1 VEAEQAALHARQ
13 ASGIK
18 SSDIALKQFLRLL
31 LWLRRVLLQD
41 CAVLYSRYPSC
52 GIFRYAPFNTPTFRE
67 FSSTSSAVILRAEE
81 DARHALQNLP
91 DNVVTSFRGLATD
104 IKMDQQAQRVASDT
118 RWDAMENRMN
128 ELSDMLGVIVGAKAT
143 KRRKG
148 KSGKPFINGAFII
161 R

>member
-1 VEAEQAALHARQ
+1 M
-13 ASGIK
+13 
-18 SSDIALKQFLRLL
+18 
-31 LWLRRVLLQD
+31 
-41 CAVLYSRYPSC
+41 
-52 GIFRYAPFNTPTFRE
+52 
-67 FSSTSSAVILRAEE
+67 RAEE

-148 KSGKPFINGAFII
+148 KSGKSFINGAFII